1 MSISRTHEEYLQ
13 SLRDNDG
20 KKFIVYEA
28 NETTGEAGYLEI
40 PKNPY
45 ETGKIGPAEPTEKE
59 TRARKRR
66 NITLQRTAR
75 KINPYTWRLSYNH
88 CSAQYTGDSN
98 PAILSGSSL
107 NRKAVQ
113 NFYTLARGGGIMY
126 KRKPV
131 KKTDQPAIHV
141 MSKRTKGKIRDKAT
155 AFFRSVK
162 ERKFLTLTFIEH
174 VSDQEGRKILNK
186 FLTVAR
192 KDIPGFHNLTV
203 AEHQPE
209 RDTHTIHFHILTNR
223 RLCIRR
229 FNALW
234 VLQQY
239 NSGLTGHRA
248 NGAAIGMGEI
258 AARYNDGTIGEVLN
272 PAQIERA
279 YSISLL
285 KWYLTK
291 YVTKQTTDEKFGC
304 LTWHCSRKVSRL
316 FTAQIVGPSA
326 FAFLQSFRNYKLDRS
341 TGEVWAP
348 RQIEGA
354 FYKVIFV
361 NNAPVVLDNLQ
372 MMEQANAWIM
382 EGMPT
387 DRRWGDMRI
396 KPGDYQRIYIGKDQ
410 RFDRQAM
417 VREIVGKKYFL
428 QPKNSNDATT
438 TTIQAGRENVFCES

>member
-248 NGAAIGMGEI
+248 HGAAIGMGEI

-304 LTWHCSRKVSRL
+304 LTWHCSRKVSR
-316 FTAQIVGPSA
+316 S
-326 FAFLQSFRNYKLDRS
+326 
-341 TGEVWAP
+341 
-348 RQIEGA
+348 
-354 FYKVIFV
+354 
-361 NNAPVVLDNLQ
+361 
-372 MMEQANAWIM
+372 
-382 EGMPT
+382 
-387 DRRWGDMRI
+387 
-396 KPGDYQRIYIGKDQ
+396 
-410 RFDRQAM
+410 
-417 VREIVGKKYFL
+417 
-428 QPKNSNDATT
+428 
-438 TTIQAGRENVFCES
+438 